1 MKQAY
6 IMAVMTFYLLFS
18 CSGKS
23 EQEGSEQHTTSGKKE
38 GNTLILQKT
47 TEARERAFTFLLPKG
62 WIVEGGILRVDPN
75 AAGGPA
81 QAIEAK
87 VDMTISKDPQRRVMT
102 RWLPDLFYIDMSGQP
117 AAGMFPIGSTN
128 NGMIVMPKMNASS
141 YLQRVVFPYLHP
153 SATEV
158 KILEEKPAPGLVD
171 IMRRE
176 DWVIQ
181 IPLQY
186 DAASL
191 LVQYAENGVTYKE
204 AMVSGI
210 MDFGMYG
217 AGTWKN
223 RHCFVYRAPA
233 AEFDQWRGPFSLILN
248 SVRLNPEW
256 VKREIQFQISAGR
269 FVVQTQAELQRIE
282 QEIHNSH
289 QRTNSEI
296 MNDAY
301 LNLTGKEEYV
311 NPFTRETEIGTNE
324 YNYRWQNE
332 QGDIIYTDNMNYN
345 PNQDPSLQVQGFQ
358 KSQPR
363 KR

>member
-1 MKQAY
+1 MKQPY
-6 IMAVMTFYLLFS
+6 ILAGITFLVLFS

-23 EQEGSEQHTTSGKKE
+23 KQQAEEQEAPSGQKE
-38 GNTLILQKT
+38 GKTLVLQKT

-62 WIVEGGILRVDPN
+62 WMVEGGILRVDPN
-75 AAGGPA
+75 TAGGPA

-87 VDMTISKDPQRRVMT
+87 IDMTISKDPQRRVMT
-102 RWLPDLFYIDMSGQP
+102 RWLPDLFYIDMSGHP
-117 AAGMFPIGSTN
+117 AAGMFPVGSTN

-153 SATEV
+153 SAEAV

-171 IMRRE
+171 IMRKE
-176 DWVIQ
+176 DWAIQ

-186 DAASL
+186 DAAAL
-191 LVQYAENGVTYKE
+191 LVQYSENGVTFKE

-233 AEFDQWRGPFSLILN
+233 EEFDQWRGPFSLILN
-248 SVRLNPEW
+248 SVRLNPDW
-256 VKREIQFQISAGR
+256 VRREIQFQISAGKI
-269 FVVQTQAELQRIE
+269 VVQTQAELQRIE

-289 QRTNSEI
+289 QQTNSEI

-311 NPFTRETEIGTNE
+311 NPFTKETEVGTNE

-345 PNQDPSLQVQGFQ
+345 PNQDPSLQVQGYQ